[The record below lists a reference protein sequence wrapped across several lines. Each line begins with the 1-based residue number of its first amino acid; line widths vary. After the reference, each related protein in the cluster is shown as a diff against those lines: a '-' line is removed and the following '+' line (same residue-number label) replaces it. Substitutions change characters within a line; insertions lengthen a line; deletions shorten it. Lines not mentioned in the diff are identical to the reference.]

1 MKHLFPCTLLFA
13 AMWLMEACSPGTAGT
28 NHPCIPETYTISKD
42 SLLDKIKGGWAG
54 QAIGCT
60 YGGPTEFKYCG
71 TMIQDYVPIEWYDGY
86 IKWWYDNV
94 PGLYDDV
101 YMDLTFVDV
110 FDRLGL
116 DAPADSFIIR
126 KTKCFDFWERNVLFP
141 KTKRSFFR
149 TPKHPLP
156 CPFPLNF
163 SLLIITK
170 KFGNL
175 AKNRYICIV

>member
-1 MKHLFPCTLLFA
+1 MHSPVCSHV
-13 AMWLMEACSPGTAGT
+13 LMEACSPGTAGT

-116 DAPADSFIIR
+116 DAPADSFAMLLPLLNIPSGMLIR
-126 KTKCFDFWERNVLFP
+126 RHDTIFCKESCR
-141 KTKRSFFR
+141 R
-149 TPKHPLP
+149 HPV
-156 CPFPLNF
+156 
-163 SLLIITK
+163 T
-170 KFGNL
+170 G
-175 AKNRYICIV
+175 